1 MEGTASI
8 GGVLTLF
15 TAARCPYAA
24 RARIVLAE
32 KGLEYDAV
40 EIELDDRPA
49 WLYEKNPLGKV
60 PVYEEDEGLVLPE
73 SEVIMEYLEERFPEP
88 ALWPA
93 DPAERALGRLWLQ
106 RFDDRL
112 GKAYY
117 EARRGDGRDELDARL
132 GELDRALEAQPYLTG
147 REYGLADIGYVPWIL
162 RARANLGVDLE
173 SFPAVEAWLARLIE
187 RPGVAGELEPAAAR

>member
-8 GGVLTLF
+8 GPVLTLF
-15 TAARCPYAA
+15 TADRCPYAA

-40 EIELDDRPA
+40 EIDLDDRPA

-60 PVYEEDEGLVLPE
+60 PVLEEDEGLVLPE
-73 SEVIMEYLEERFPEP
+73 SVVIMEYLEERYPEP

-93 DPAERALGRLWLQ
+93 DPAERALGRLWVE

-112 GKAYY
+112 GRDYY
-117 EARRGDGRDELDARL
+117 ALRRGGERKPLDERL
-132 GELDRALEAQPYLTG
+132 GVLDWALEASPFLSG
-147 REYGLADIGYVPWIL
+147 RGYGLADIAYFPWIL
-162 RARANLGVDLE
+162 RARENLGVELG
-173 SFPAVEAWLARLIE
+173 SFPSLAAWFERLSE
-187 RPGVAGELEPAAAR
+187 RPAIRAERELVAS

>member
-1 MEGTASI
+1 
-8 GGVLTLF
+8 VPTLY

-24 RARIVLAE
+24 RARITLAE
-32 KGLEYDAV
+32 KGLDYDAV
-40 EIELDDRPA
+40 EIDLGDRPA

-73 SEVIMEYLEERFPEP
+73 SEVIMEYLEERYPEP

-112 GKAYY
+112 GDAYY
-117 EARRGDGRDELDARL
+117 AARRGDGGEQLDARVA
-132 GELDRALEAQPYLTG
+132 ELDRALEAQPYLSG
-147 REYGLADIGYVPWIL
+147 REYGLADIAYVPWIL
-162 RARANLGVDLE
+162 RALE
-173 SFPAVEAWLARLIE
+173 RFATELPPALADWLE
-187 RPGVAGELEPAAAR
+187 RVSSRPAIAAERTVVAAL

>member
-1 MEGTASI
+1 VPTLYTAE
-8 GGVLTLF
+8 
-15 TAARCPYAA
+15 RCPYAA
-24 RARIVLAE
+24 RARITLAE
-32 KGLEYDAV
+32 KGIAYDAV
-40 EIELDDRPA
+40 EIDLADRPA